1 MITQADI
8 DKTINALR
16 KRVGMTG
23 LLDMNNITPD
33 PNWEFKNISPLL
45 NEIRRERKVEFACEG
60 YRHDDIYR
68 WAAVD
73 ELMLGKKPQG
83 AIKSQWSNYPDAT
96 DAFKEAW
103 ANLGEDEQGHIDP
116 FSAYPAMNNGY
127 QFNLGRD
134 YLSPIPT
141 NELTLNPELKQ
152 NPGW

>member
-1 MITQADI
+1 MRKLKAELGVITQADI

-23 LLDMNNITPD
+23 LLDMNHITPD

-83 AIKSQWSNYPDAT
+83 AVKSQWSNYPNVT

-103 ANLGEDEQGHIDP
+103 ENLGEDEQGHIDP
-116 FSAYPAMNNGY
+116 FSAYPAMNNWI
-127 QFNLGRD
+127 
-134 YLSPIPT
+134 SV
-141 NELTLNPELKQ
+141 
-152 NPGW
+152 